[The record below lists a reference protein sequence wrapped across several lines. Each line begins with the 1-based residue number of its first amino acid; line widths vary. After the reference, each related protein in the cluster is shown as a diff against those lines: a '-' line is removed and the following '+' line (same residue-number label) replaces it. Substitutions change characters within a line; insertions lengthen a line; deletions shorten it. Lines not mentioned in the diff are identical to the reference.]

1 MKFLTVHGYNPEPTT
16 PLDNRVLPISLGDLK
31 DQLRIE
37 HNDQDRLL
45 LTKIQAA
52 TYEIEGYI
60 EAAVIHRGFVLRLPR
75 FPSVTLDDNTSLPV
89 SNPPL
94 ISVSSITYLDE
105 NGVSQLLDPANY
117 RISRAGLYP
126 TIIPIAN
133 TYWPSTFD
141 VDDAVTI
148 EYVAGWASKPSEVP
162 FGLREA
168 ILVRAGSRVEM
179 PVENGV
185 GGSVW
190 SIDEDLKVS
199 NLLKPFIFRII

>member
-1 MKFLTVHGYNPEPTT
+1 MKFLTVHGYNPEPAT
-16 PLDNRVLPISLGDLK
+16 PLDNRVLPVSLGDLK

-75 FPSVTLDDNTSLPV
+75 FPSVTLDDDASLPI

-94 ISVSSITYLDE
+94 VSVSSITYLDE
-105 NGVSQLLDPANY
+105 NGVLQLLDPASY
-117 RISRAGLYP
+117 RVSRAGLYP
-126 TIIPIAN
+126 NVLPVIN
-133 TYWPSTFD
+133 SYWPSTLD
-141 VDDAVTI
+141 VDDAVTL
-148 EYVAGWASKPSEVP
+148 EYIAGWASKPSEVP

-168 ILVRAGSRVEM
+168 IIIRAGSRVEM

-185 GGSVW
+185 GGSSW
-190 SIDEDLKVS
+190 SIDEDLKVD
-199 NLLKPFIFRII
+199 NLLKPFIFRVI